1 LLGLVVAAVALA
13 QQLLEALVEQAGS
26 RQAEAEVVE
35 QQ

>member
-1 LLGLVVAAVALA
+1 LGLVVVVVALA
-13 QQLLEALVEQAGS
+13 QQLLEAMVEQVGS